1 MSRQPLNITTVALS
15 PQPSLGAGL
24 RALRQSR
31 NLSVRDVA
39 EGTGISSSFLSLVE
53 TGKSDI
59 TIGRLTRLV
68 QFFDVSLMDLLPDQP
83 TADARIVRQKEMRLL
98 PSAEDGVTVH
108 LLVPDTRR
116 TMMPMA
122 LILEPGAELAEYG
135 VHPGEEWVH
144 VLEGTLEI
152 EFEGEAPTVLQ
163 QGDSAYYSS
172 AHPHRFKNAHPRKR
186 LRIVCVDSPPNL

>member
-1 MSRQPLNITTVALS
+1 MSRQAPNINSVTVS
-15 PQPSLGAGL
+15 PQPSLGASL

-31 NLSVRDVA
+31 SLSVRDVA
-39 EGTGISSSFLSLVE
+39 QGTGISSSFLSLVE

-68 QFFDVSLMDLLPDQP
+68 QFFDVSLMDLLPEQP
-83 TADARIVRQKEMRLL
+83 TADARIVRKDERRLL
-98 PSAEDGVTVH
+98 PSAEGGVEVH

-116 TMMPMA
+116 TMMPMV
-122 LILEPGAELAEYG
+122 LTLEPGAELAEYG

-152 EFEGEAPTVLQ
+152 EFEGEAPTELKA
-163 QGDSAYYSS
+163 GDSAYYSS
-172 AHPHRFKNAHPRKR
+172 SHPHRFKNAHAGRR